1 MSDIFDDK
9 RLEKILNWAEMPYRS
24 LPLELPDSIKKL
36 VDEKKIKVSGK
47 TVLDMYCLAVLAE
60 KMKKGDISLFEQ
72 LMGKAGIRQPKE
84 KSDDLRD
91 LIPNQAN
98 IMKKYNRIN

>member
-1 MSDIFDDK
+1 LEDK

-24 LPLELPDSIKKL
+24 LPLELPKKVQEM
-36 VDEKKIKVSGK
+36 VDAKKIKVSGK
-47 TVLDMYCLAVLAE
+47 TVLDMYCLSVLAE
-60 KMKKGDISLFEQ
+60 KMQKGDISLLEQ
-72 LMGKAGIRQPKE
+72 LVGKAGIRQPKE
-84 KSDDLRD
+84 KSDDLKD